1 MANGEIA
8 KAKIETTA
16 MMCKSFYTD
25 FMPMIQQIKS
35 NVESLKITEQNTDAL
50 NNIYEQLERAE
61 SLLKQL
67 SKLSNRDSNAN
78 KTKAILEAIK
88 DGSLKHQPKEKGQ
101 YLIKVD
107 KDYIYV
113 LSETE
118 GKIDLLDNNWN
129 KVKEIDIEEL
139 EGIK

>member
-1 MANGEIA
+1 MANDEIV
-8 KAKIETTA
+8 KAKIEATA

-50 NNIYEQLERAE
+50 NNICEQLERAE

-67 SKLSNRDSNAN
+67 SKLSNRNSNA
-78 KTKAILEAIK
+78 KTKAILDAIK

-107 KDYIYV
+107 EDYIYV

-118 GKIDLLDNNWN
+118 GKIDLLDNNLV

-139 EGIK
+139 EV

>member
-1 MANGEIA
+1 MANDEIV
-8 KAKIETTA
+8 KAKIEA
-16 MMCKSFYTD
+16 IGMMCKSFYTD

-50 NNIYEQLERAE
+50 NNICEQLERAD

-67 SKLSNRDSNAN
+67 SKLSNRNSNAN
-78 KTKAILEAIK
+78 KTKAILDAIK

-107 KDYIYV
+107 EDCIYV

-118 GKIDLLDNNWN
+118 GKIDLLDNNLV

-139 EGIK
+139 EA

>member
-1 MANGEIA
+1 MANYEIA
-8 KAKIETTA
+8 KAKIEATA

-50 NNIYEQLERAE
+50 NNICKQLERAE

-67 SKLSNRDSNAN
+67 SKLSNRNSNAN
-78 KTKAILEAIK
+78 KTKAILDVIK

-107 KDYIYV
+107 EDYIYV

-118 GKIDLLDNNWN
+118 GKIDLLDNNWV

-139 EGIK
+139 EA

>member
-1 MANGEIA
+1 MANDEIA
-8 KAKIETTA
+8 KAKIEATA

-50 NNIYEQLERAE
+50 NNICEQLERAE

-78 KTKAILEAIK
+78 KTKAVLEAIK

-107 KDYIYV
+107 EDYIYV

-118 GKIDLLDNNWN
+118 GKIDLLDNNLV

-139 EGIK
+139 DA

>member
-8 KAKIETTA
+8 KAMIETTA

-35 NVESLKITEQNTDAL
+35 NVETIKISEQNTDAL

-107 KDYIYV
+107 EDYIYV

-139 EGIK
+139 EA

>member
-1 MANGEIA
+1 MANDEIA
-8 KAKIETTA
+8 KAKIEATA

-35 NVESLKITEQNTDAL
+35 DVESLKITEQNTDTL
-50 NNIYEQLERAE
+50 NNICEQLERAE

-67 SKLSNRDSNAN
+67 AKLSNRDSNTN
-78 KTKAILEAIK
+78 KTKAILDAIK

-107 KDYIYV
+107 EDYIYV

-118 GKIDLLDNNWN
+118 GKIDLLDNNRV

-139 EGIK
+139 EA

>member
-67 SKLSNRDSNAN
+67 SKLSDRDSNAN

-139 EGIK
+139 EA

>member
-25 FMPMIQQIKS
+25 FMPIIQQIKS
-35 NVESLKITEQNTDAL
+35 NVETIKISEQNTDAL

-107 KDYIYV
+107 EDYIYV

-139 EGIK
+139 EA

>member
-1 MANGEIA
+1 MANDEIA
-8 KAKIETTA
+8 KAKIEATA

-50 NNIYEQLERAE
+50 NNICEQLEIAE

-67 SKLSNRDSNAN
+67 AKLSNRDSNTN
-78 KTKAILEAIK
+78 KTKAILDAIK

-113 LSETE
+113 LSDTK
-118 GKIDLLDNNWN
+118 GKIDLYDR
-129 KVKEIDIEEL
+129 KAVKIKEINEDEL
-139 EGIK
+139 K

>member
-1 MANGEIA
+1 MANDEIA
-8 KAKIETTA
+8 KAKIEATA

-35 NVESLKITEQNTDAL
+35 DVESLKITEQNTDTL
-50 NNIYEQLERAE
+50 NNICEQLERAE

-67 SKLSNRDSNAN
+67 AKLSNRDSNTN
-78 KTKAILEAIK
+78 KTKAILDAIK

-107 KDYIYV
+107 EDYIYV

-129 KVKEIDIEEL
+129 KIKEIDIEEL
-139 EGIK
+139 EA

>member
-1 MANGEIA
+1 MANDEIA
-8 KAKIETTA
+8 KAKIEATA

-50 NNIYEQLERAE
+50 NNICEQLERAE

-67 SKLSNRDSNAN
+67 SKLSNRNSNAN
-78 KTKAILEAIK
+78 KTKAILDAIK

-107 KDYIYV
+107 EDYIYV

-118 GKIDLLDNNWN
+118 GKIDLLDNNLV

-139 EGIK
+139 EA

>member
-1 MANGEIA
+1 MANDEIA
-8 KAKIETTA
+8 KAKIEATA

-50 NNIYEQLERAE
+50 NNICEQLERAE

-67 SKLSNRDSNAN
+67 SKLSNRNSNAN
-78 KTKAILEAIK
+78 KTKAILDAIK

-107 KDYIYV
+107 EDYIYV

-118 GKIDLLDNNWN
+118 GKIDLLDNKWV

-139 EGIK
+139 EV

>member
-1 MANGEIA
+1 MANDEIA

-35 NVESLKITEQNTDAL
+35 NVEFLKITEQNTDAL
-50 NNIYEQLERAE
+50 NNICEQFERAE

-67 SKLSNRDSNAN
+67 SKLSNRNSNAN
-78 KTKAILEAIK
+78 KTKVILDAIK

-107 KDYIYV
+107 EDYIYV

-118 GKIDLLDNNWN
+118 GKIDLLDNKWV

-139 EGIK
+139 EV

>member
-1 MANGEIA
+1 MANDEIA

-50 NNIYEQLERAE
+50 NNICKQLERAE

-67 SKLSNRDSNAN
+67 SKLSNRNSNAN
-78 KTKAILEAIK
+78 KTKAILDVIK
-88 DGSLKHQPKEKGQ
+88 DGSLKHQLKEKGQ

-107 KDYIYV
+107 EDYIYV

-118 GKIDLLDNNWN
+118 GKIDLLDNKCV

-139 EGIK
+139 EV

>member
-1 MANGEIA
+1 MANDEIA

-16 MMCKSFYTD
+16 MMCKSFYID

-50 NNIYEQLERAE
+50 NNICEQLEIAE

-67 SKLSNRDSNAN
+67 AKLSNRDSNTN
-78 KTKAILEAIK
+78 KTKAILDAIK

-118 GKIDLLDNNWN
+118 GKIDLLDNNWV

-139 EGIK
+139 EA

>member
-35 NVESLKITEQNTDAL
+35 NVESLKINEQNTDAL

-118 GKIDLLDNNWN
+118 GKIDLLDNNWV
-129 KVKEIDIEEL
+129 KVKEINIEEL
-139 EGIK
+139 EA

>member
-1 MANGEIA
+1 MANDEIA

-50 NNIYEQLERAE
+50 NNICEQLERAE

-67 SKLSNRDSNAN
+67 AKLSNRDSNTN
-78 KTKAILEAIK
+78 KTKVILDAIK

-107 KDYIYV
+107 EDYIYV

-139 EGIK
+139 EA

>member
-1 MANGEIA
+1 MANYEIA
-8 KAKIETTA
+8 KAKIEATA

-50 NNIYEQLERAE
+50 NNICKQLERAE

-67 SKLSNRDSNAN
+67 SKLSNRNSNAN
-78 KTKAILEAIK
+78 KTKAILDVIK

-107 KDYIYV
+107 EDYIYV

-118 GKIDLLDNNWN
+118 GKIDLLDNNWV

-139 EGIK
+139 EV

>member
-1 MANGEIA
+1 MANDEIA
-8 KAKIETTA
+8 KAKIEATA

-35 NVESLKITEQNTDAL
+35 NEESLKITEQNTDAL
-50 NNIYEQLERAE
+50 NNICEQLERAE

-67 SKLSNRDSNAN
+67 SKLSNRNSNAN
-78 KTKAILEAIK
+78 KTKAVLEAIK

-107 KDYIYV
+107 EDYIYV

-118 GKIDLLDNNWN
+118 GKIDLLDNNLV

-139 EGIK
+139 DA

>member
-1 MANGEIA
+1 MANDEIA

-35 NVESLKITEQNTDAL
+35 NVEFLKITEQNTDAL
-50 NNIYEQLERAE
+50 NNICEQFVRAE

-67 SKLSNRDSNAN
+67 SKLSNRNSNAN
-78 KTKAILEAIK
+78 KTKAILDAIK

-107 KDYIYV
+107 EDYIYV

-118 GKIDLLDNNWN
+118 GKIDLLDNKWV

-139 EGIK
+139 EV

>member
-1 MANGEIA
+1 MANDEIA

-50 NNIYEQLERAE
+50 NNICEQLERAE

-67 SKLSNRDSNAN
+67 AKLSNRDSNTN
-78 KTKAILEAIK
+78 KTKAILDAIK

-107 KDYIYV
+107 EDYIYV

-139 EGIK
+139 EA

>member
-1 MANGEIA
+1 MANDEIA
-8 KAKIETTA
+8 KAKIEATA

-50 NNIYEQLERAE
+50 NNICEQLERAE

-107 KDYIYV
+107 EDYIYV

-139 EGIK
+139 EA

>member
-1 MANGEIA
+1 MVKDAIS
-8 KAKIETTA
+8 KAKLDGWNEAA
-16 MMCKSFYTD
+16 MSFYTD

-35 NVESLKITEQNTDAL
+35 NVESLKITEQNTDVL
-50 NNIYEQLERAE
+50 NNICEQLEREE

-67 SKLSNRDSNAN
+67 MRISNKDSNTN
-78 KTKAILEAIK
+78 RTKAILDAIK

-139 EGIK
+139 EA

>member
-1 MANGEIA
+1 MANDEIA
-8 KAKIETTA
+8 KAKIEATA

-50 NNIYEQLERAE
+50 NNICEQLERAE

-67 SKLSNRDSNAN
+67 SKLSNRNSNAN
-78 KTKAILEAIK
+78 KTKAILDAIK

-107 KDYIYV
+107 EDYIYV

-118 GKIDLLDNNWN
+118 GKIDLLDNKWV

-139 EGIK
+139 EA

>member
-1 MANGEIA
+1 MANDEIA
-8 KAKIETTA
+8 KAKIEATA

-35 NVESLKITEQNTDAL
+35 NVESLKITEQNTDVL
-50 NNIYEQLERAE
+50 NNICEQLERAE

-67 SKLSNRDSNAN
+67 AKLSNRDSNTS

-88 DGSLKHQPKEKGQ
+88 DGSLKHQSKEKGQ

-107 KDYIYV
+107 EDYIYV

-118 GKIDLLDNNWN
+118 GKIDLLDNNWV

-139 EGIK
+139 EA

>member
-1 MANGEIA
+1 MANDEIA

-50 NNIYEQLERAE
+50 NNICEQLERAE

-67 SKLSNRDSNAN
+67 SKLSNRDSNASQ
-78 KTKAILEAIK
+78 TKVILEAIK

-107 KDYIYV
+107 EDYIYV

-118 GKIDLLDNNWN
+118 GKIDLLDNNWV

-139 EGIK
+139 EA

>member
-1 MANGEIA
+1 MANDEIA
-8 KAKIETTA
+8 KAKIEATA

-50 NNIYEQLERAE
+50 NNICEQIEIAE

-67 SKLSNRDSNAN
+67 AKLSNRDSNTN
-78 KTKAILEAIK
+78 KTKVILEAIK

-139 EGIK
+139 EA

>member
-1 MANGEIA
+1 MANDEIA
-8 KAKIETTA
+8 KAKIEATA

-50 NNIYEQLERAE
+50 NNICEQLERAE

-78 KTKAILEAIK
+78 KTKAVLEAIK

-107 KDYIYV
+107 EDYIYV

-118 GKIDLLDNNWN
+118 GKIDLLDNNLV

-139 EGIK
+139 EV